1 MRKGPNSKL
10 HAVAKSEVLLD
21 SGSKVLIGFNPSQGF
36 EVFPI
41 LKQHHRW
48 NTANPEPLSNG
59 GVGVEIQLKDPGSM
73 LKVLG
78 KFVHEGSNDLTGA
91 TPDSGAI
98 YN

>member
-10 HAVAKSEVLLD
+10 PAVTKSEVLLD
-21 SGSKVLIGFNPSQGF
+21 SGSKVLIGFHPNQGF
-36 EVFPI
+36 EVLPI

-48 NTANPEPLSNG
+48 NTANPEPFSDG
-59 GVGVEIQLKDPGSM
+59 RVGVEIQLKDPSSM

-98 YN
+98 DN